1 MRKKTLKVGTDRD
14 SYSSGDF
21 LDEKDIQTL
30 EKVRDLIDVLKKKH
44 GLNLKD
50 IDSLLEREL
59 RFPDSILNE
68 KLTVLEAVVKYLKE
82 NRELSLKDISDA
94 IGRDQR
100 NVWHIYNKARKKI
113 TEKFLAENVKFW
125 IPISIFSGTKL
136 SALEC
141 ITAYLKDE
149 FSLNYHEIAVLLKRD
164 DRTIWTV
171 YQRARKKNGK

>member
-1 MRKKTLKVGTDRD
+1 MKVSIVRD
-14 SYSSGDF
+14 SYSSGNF

-30 EKVRDLIDVLKKKH
+30 EKVRELTGILKKKH
-44 GLNLKD
+44 GLSLKD

-82 NRELSLKDISDA
+82 NRELSLKDISDV

-113 TEKFLAENVKFW
+113 PEKFLAENVKFW

-136 SALEC
+136 SALESLV
-141 ITAYLKDE
+141 AYLKDE
-149 FSLNYHEIAVLLKRD
+149 FSLSYHEIAVLLKRD

-171 YQRARKKNGK
+171 YQRAIKKHVR